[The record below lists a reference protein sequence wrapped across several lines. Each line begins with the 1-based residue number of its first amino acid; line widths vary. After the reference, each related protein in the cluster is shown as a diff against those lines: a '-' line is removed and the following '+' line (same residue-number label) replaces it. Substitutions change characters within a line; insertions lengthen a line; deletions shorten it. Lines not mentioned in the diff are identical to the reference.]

1 MIESTKAGVNE
12 LLVLLVED
20 GNSPALHV
28 VSPSY
33 VQTILFNMASVCGV
47 DKTALDRVCG
57 PDVVVQG
64 VSVAKSCLLAAS
76 LLQVPFSS
84 NLLHL
89 GIS

>member
-1 MIESTKAGVNE
+1 MNE
-12 LLVLLVED
+12 LLDLLVED
-20 GNSPALHV
+20 GNNPALV
-28 VSPSY
+28 ISPSY
-33 VQTILFNMASVCGV
+33 VQTILFNVASVCGV

>member
-1 MIESTKAGVNE
+1 MNE

-20 GNSPALHV
+20 GNNPALV
-28 VSPSY
+28 ISPSY
-33 VQTILFNMASVCGV
+33 VQTILFNVASVCGV